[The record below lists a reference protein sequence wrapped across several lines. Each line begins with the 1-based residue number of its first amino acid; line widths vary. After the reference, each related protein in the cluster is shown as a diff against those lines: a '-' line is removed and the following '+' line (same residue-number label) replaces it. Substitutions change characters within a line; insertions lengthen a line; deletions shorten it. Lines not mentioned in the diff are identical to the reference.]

1 MFAHRNIISASIAD
15 LERIEKIVRARF
27 AIPKDQIVLVS
38 QDPARLPGGPAIM
51 TTVLFW
57 MDVETRHKLRVFKPA
72 ADVTALDLPPSW
84 LRSALLD
91 DVLMDCC

>member
-1 MFAHRNIISASIAD
+1 MFAHRNILSASIVD
-15 LERIEKIVRARF
+15 LERIEQIVRSRF
-27 AIPKDQIVLVS
+27 SVPNDQIVLVS
-38 QDPARLPGGPAIM
+38 QDQTRLPGGPALM

-57 MDVETRHKLRVFKPA
+57 MDIEDRHKLRVFKAA
-72 ADVTALDLPPSW
+72 ADVTALDLPPAW